1 MSQPSKK
8 QKKATTT
15 SLQRRVLLDDA
26 KKFIDFW
33 LEGNGCTNFFNAVIK
48 HDDIEFMPTKA
59 HINPEA
65 YEGDDAEEDGD
76 EYPDSPIYW
85 SMIRHMSDD
94 SQNWKDFHSAL
105 MDSQKFAWHTAHGCC
120 FFGFV
125 GNSGWAEGYA
135 GDPDFQELVADFHG
149 ALRAE

>member
-26 KKFIDFW
+26 NKFVDLF
-33 LEGNGCTNFFNAVIK
+33 LSGTGCTNFFNAVIK
-48 HDDIEFMPTKA
+48 RDDIEFMPTKA
-59 HINPEA
+59 DINPED

-76 EYPDSPIYW
+76 EYPDAPIYW
-85 SMIRHMSDD
+85 SMIRHMSVE
-94 SQNWKDFHSAL
+94 SKNWIDLRRAL
-105 MDSQKFAWHTAHGCC
+105 KNSQKFAFHEAQDCC

-125 GNSGWAEGYA
+125 GDCGWAEGYA

-149 ALRAE
+149 Q

>member
-26 KKFIDFW
+26 NKFVDLF
-33 LEGNGCTNFFNAVIK
+33 LSGTGCTNFFNAVIK
-48 HDDIEFMPTKA
+48 RDDIEFMPTKA
-59 HINPEA
+59 DINPEA

-76 EYPDSPIYW
+76 EHIDVDSPVYW
-85 SMIRHMSDD
+85 HMIRHMNTESH
-94 SQNWKDFHSAL
+94 NWKALHCAL
-105 MDSQKFAWHTAHGCC
+105 MKTHKFPWHTAGGSC

-125 GNSGWAEGYA
+125 GHCGWAEGYA
-135 GDPDFQELVADFHG
+135 GDPDFQTLINYFQNQ
-149 ALRAE
+149 